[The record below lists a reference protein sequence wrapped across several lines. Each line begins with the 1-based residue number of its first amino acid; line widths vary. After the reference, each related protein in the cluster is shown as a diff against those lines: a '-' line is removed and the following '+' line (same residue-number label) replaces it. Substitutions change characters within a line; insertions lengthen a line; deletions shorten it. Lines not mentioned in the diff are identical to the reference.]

1 MYVNKWENNDEP
13 ENRSSIARL
22 TALLEKSKLTDANQ
36 KSKDFLDAKVIS
48 GDANEYTYE
57 KLGKFE
63 TAPKKRNPN
72 EVFTW

>member
-13 ENRSSIARL
+13 ENQSSIARV
-22 TALLEKSKLTDANQ
+22 TALLEKPKLTDENQ

-48 GDANEYTYE
+48 GDANEYTFE

-63 TAPKKRNPN
+63 TAL